1 MTSKQSE
8 EKLKTVEKEKNGVFV
23 NQMERKREEAMET
36 ENSTGFSSFADQ
48 IPTTYPFSGGLFDF
62 PGDISGVGKTSSSMG
77 FMELLGFQDL
87 TTPVFDFPPPPPP
100 ATSLPESSDMG
111 NLPATPN
118 SSSISSSSTE
128 AANEEQAKVA
138 EGEVEE
144 VGVGGGEQEEKTK
157 KQ

>member
-1 MTSKQSE
+1 ME
-8 EKLKTVEKEKNGVFV
+8 NRGV
-23 NQMERKREEAMET
+23 KGAAAAAMET
-36 ENSTGFSSFADQ
+36 ETSTGFSSFPDQ
-48 IPTTYPFSGGLFDF
+48 IPTSYPFSGGLFDL
-62 PGDISGVGKTSSSMG
+62 PGDISGPRRSSMG

-87 TTPVFDFPPPPPP
+87 APPPPSMFDFPPPPPP
-100 ATSLPESSDMG
+100 PATTSLPEPSDMG

-128 AANEEQAKVA
+128 AANEEQTKVV

-144 VGVGGGEQEEKTK
+144 EQEEKIK